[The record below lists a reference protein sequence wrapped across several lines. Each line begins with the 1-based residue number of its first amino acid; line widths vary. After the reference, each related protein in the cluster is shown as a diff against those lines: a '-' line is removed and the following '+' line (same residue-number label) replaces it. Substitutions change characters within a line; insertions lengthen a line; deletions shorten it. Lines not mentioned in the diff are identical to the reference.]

1 MWYRKNKSNEKN
13 QMANGKCCRL
23 TQVCLRVVVRLGPLK
38 FYVMECSDFLFK
50 ARLWLINVVE
60 KDFTPIS

>member
-1 MWYRKNKSNEKN
+1 MRAAFKKAALKKKN
-13 QMANGKCCRL
+13 L
-23 TQVCLRVVVRLGPLK
+23 YYLYDLRVVVRLGPLK